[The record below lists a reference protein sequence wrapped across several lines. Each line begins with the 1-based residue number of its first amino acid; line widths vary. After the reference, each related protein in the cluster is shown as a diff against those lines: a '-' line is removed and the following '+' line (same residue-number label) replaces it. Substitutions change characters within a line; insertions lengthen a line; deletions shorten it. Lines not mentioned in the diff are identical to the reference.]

1 MAADLTAREAGA
13 VARAATWADADALAA
28 TMAAAFA
35 DDPLLCYILDNPKTR
50 AARMPQ
56 VFKLLFKLGLPYG
69 ACHVTGG
76 FEAAALW
83 RPPNQWEIP
92 LWQYVVHGPALLSVF
107 GLDAPRV
114 IGIMDRIEKA
124 HPHEPNWY
132 LQAIGTDPAKQGKGY
147 GGVIMRH
154 QLAKVD
160 ESGLPAYLESSK
172 ESNIP
177 IYASYGFE
185 VTGEISFPDGPTIY
199 PMWRKGRPA
208 R

>member
-1 MAADLTAREAGA
+1 MTAEKTAREAGA
-13 VARAATWADADALAA
+13 TARLATWADADALSQ
-28 TMAAAFA
+28 TMALAFA
-35 DDPLLCYILDNPKTR
+35 DDPLLCYILNDPKTR
-50 AARMPQ
+50 AAKMPML
-56 VFKLLFKLGLPYG
+56 FKLLFKLGLRHG
-69 ACHVTGG
+69 ACHVTNGY
-76 FEAAALW
+76 EAAALW

-92 LWQYVVHGPALLSVF
+92 LWQYIVYGPALLSVF
-107 GLDAPRV
+107 GADALRV
-114 IGIMDRIEKA
+114 IAIMDRIEKN

-147 GGVIMRH
+147 GGVIIRH

-172 ESNIP
+172 DSNIA

-185 VTGEISFPDGPTIY
+185 VTGEIKFPNGPTIY
-199 PMWRKGRPA
+199 PMWRKARPP

>member
-13 VARAATWADADALAA
+13 TARAATWADADALAN

-35 DDPLLCYILDNPKTR
+35 DDPLLCYILNDPKTR
-50 AARMPQ
+50 AAKMPQ
-56 VFKLLFKLGLPYG
+56 VFKLLFQLGLPYG
-69 ACHVTGG
+69 ACQVTSG

-83 RPPNQWEIP
+83 RPPNQWKIP

-107 GLDAPRV
+107 GADALRV
-114 IGIMDRIEKA
+114 IGIMDRIEKN

-132 LQAIGTDPAKQGKGY
+132 LQAIGADPAKQGKGY
-147 GGVIMRH
+147 GGLIMRH

-172 ESNIP
+172 DSNIP

-185 VTGEISFPDGPTIY
+185 VTGEIRFPNGPTIY
-199 PMWRKGRPA
+199 PMWRKARPTG
-208 R
+208 